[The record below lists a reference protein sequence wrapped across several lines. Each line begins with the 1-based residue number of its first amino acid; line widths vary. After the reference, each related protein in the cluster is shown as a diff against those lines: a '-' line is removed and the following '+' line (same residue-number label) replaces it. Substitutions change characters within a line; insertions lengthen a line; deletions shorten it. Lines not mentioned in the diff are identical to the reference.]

1 MGKFIGK
8 LDREQRRLA
17 ISCAIGLVVG
27 VATYFATDTIKSG
40 KDYIEWNGGIYRGDI
55 SNGIPNGNGKLEKD
69 GMTYTGFWENGE
81 MASGHIESD
90 KYVYEGELK
99 GTKFNGYGVCRYKA
113 GHTYRGYW
121 ADDYKDGLGLLTGAD
136 GQFTFGFYKA
146 GLAQV
151 PKGASYKV
159 GDKVYGIDVSR
170 HQGVIDWQDL
180 YLSCDKHGTVSG
192 KLDKSPK
199 YLQPVFFAIA
209 KSTQGTKLRDSR
221 FESNYTEAK
230 RCGMVCGAYHFLTM
244 NATGK
249 AQAEHF
255 IKNTTL
261 ESGDL
266 PPVLD
271 LEKNSAD
278 GHISD
283 KAFSAIIPIAKEWL
297 AAVEKHYAA
306 KPIIYTN
313 MNVYT
318 KFIATDP
325 ILSKY
330 DLWIADIGKERPN
343 ASNCII
349 WQFSHN
355 GEING
360 ITQNNVDL
368 NLFYGNHASLVKYV
382 KDKGIK

>member
-99 GTKFNGYGVCRYKA
+99 
-113 GHTYRGYW
+113 
-121 ADDYKDGLGLLTGAD
+121 
-136 GQFTFGFYKA
+136 
-146 GLAQV
+146 
-151 PKGASYKV
+151 
-159 GDKVYGIDVSR
+159 
-170 HQGVIDWQDL
+170 
-180 YLSCDKHGTVSG
+180 
-192 KLDKSPK
+192 
-199 YLQPVFFAIA
+199 
-209 KSTQGTKLRDSR
+209 
-221 FESNYTEAK
+221 
-230 RCGMVCGAYHFLTM
+230 
-244 NATGK
+244 
-249 AQAEHF
+249 
-255 IKNTTL
+255 
-261 ESGDL
+261 
-266 PPVLD
+266 
-271 LEKNSAD
+271 
-278 GHISD
+278 
-283 KAFSAIIPIAKEWL
+283 
-297 AAVEKHYAA
+297 
-306 KPIIYTN
+306 
-313 MNVYT
+313 
-318 KFIATDP
+318 IATDP